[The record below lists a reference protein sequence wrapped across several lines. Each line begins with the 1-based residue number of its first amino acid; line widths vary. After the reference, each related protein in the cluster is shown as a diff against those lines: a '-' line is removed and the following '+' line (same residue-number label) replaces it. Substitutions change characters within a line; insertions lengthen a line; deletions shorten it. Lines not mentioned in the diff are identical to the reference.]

1 MKEQKYYVLYNKNER
16 EEPVGVTMFKS
27 IVNDSIN
34 AGKRFKMKVTAEEI
48 SEEEYLKLRR
58 KGLDLTDL
66 RGGEVR

>member
-1 MKEQKYYVLYNKNER
+1 
-16 EEPVGVTMFKS
+16 
-27 IVNDSIN
+27 
-34 AGKRFKMKVTAEEI
+34 MKVTAEEI